1 MEEFEG
7 LSTQKDESLG
17 TSFALNK
24 ESSNNDL
31 LRYFKA
37 ILKLQ
42 KLNESFPVNIDEVWM
57 LVYTN
62 RNKAIYSLRS
72 NFIEGEDFNLYQMGK
87 VVSSKE
93 LRNGIKIDA
102 KLSVSCMEYFVARKS
117 RSVFEVYRK
126 VFHKTAEILQE
137 PSLIT
142 SKQINA
148 KISWIK
154 GCKNLL
160 RLNENST
167 LLLLKQVGDP
177 LGLPTPDY
185 TSSNGILRSASELL
199 KKNEKTLRHKNS
211 TKQPSR
217 KVISWSWNDLPHT
230 ERQKSS
236 SLSQKRERTSVKT
249 KSVRATQKKHSLRG
263 TKTNLQ
269 NYLIFLTYDTA
280 THKKDR

>member
-24 ESSNNDL
+24 ESSKNDL

-93 LRNGIKIDA
+93 LRNGIKIDV

-126 VFHKTAEILQE
+126 VFHKAAEILQE

-154 GCKNLL
+154 GCKSLL

-199 KKNEKTLRHKNS
+199 KKNGRNITAQKFNEAAAAKGYL
-211 TKQPSR
+211 
-217 KVISWSWNDLPHT
+217 VEL
-230 ERQKSS
+230 ERPAAHG
-236 SLSQKRERTSVKT
+236 KT
-249 KSVRATQKKHSLRG
+249 KKVQVYHRKGNGLRRKPSQSAQPKRNTAFVVRKQIYRT
-263 TKTNLQ
+263 T
-269 NYLIFLTYDTA
+269 
-280 THKKDR
+280 

>member
-1 MEEFEG
+1 MRKITSLLFGVELPSVNSAIWQSLSCVLCLISESSQMEEFRG

-24 ESSNNDL
+24 ESSKNDL

-72 NFIEGEDFNLYQMGK
+72 NFIEGEDFDLYQMGK

-117 RSVFEVYRK
+117 RSVFDVYRK
-126 VFHKTAEILQE
+126 VFHKAAEILQE
-137 PSLIT
+137 PLLIT

-154 GCKNLL
+154 VVRAC
-160 RLNENST
+160 S
-167 LLLLKQVGDP
+167 V
-177 LGLPTPDY
+177 
-185 TSSNGILRSASELL
+185 
-199 KKNEKTLRHKNS
+199 S
-211 TKQPSR
+211 TKIQR
-217 KVISWSWNDLPHT
+217 
-230 ERQKSS
+230 
-236 SLSQKRERTSVKT
+236 
-249 KSVRATQKKHSLRG
+249 
-263 TKTNLQ
+263 
-269 NYLIFLTYDTA
+269 FCC
-280 THKKDR
+280 